1 MHPPSFPHKR
11 ARLCSALLCSARL
24 GPARLRPP
32 LRFHEI
38 ECITL
43 RCRGFICHDGSRW
56 IPFFAIALDRDVERK
71 KGKMLDDAGS
81 GRKGGG
87 RRKGGRVRDWND
99 WKFVLFFLL
108 ACFFFFFFIG
118 FLDVVFSFIVLFLFG
133 LVVND
138 HDGLLKFS

>member
-1 MHPPSFPHKR
+1 MDSFFRNR
-11 ARLCSALLCSARL
+11 ARS
-24 GPARLRPP
+24 
-32 LRFHEI
+32 
-38 ECITL
+38 
-43 RCRGFICHDGSRW
+43 RCREK
-56 IPFFAIALDRDVERK
+56 EREN
-71 KGKMLDDAGS
+71 AGS

-87 RRKGGRVRDWND
+87 RRRGGRVRDWND

-118 FLDVVFSFIVLFLFG
+118 FLGVVFSFIVLFLFG